1 MNLISKPVYVSTSV
15 NSLPLHVPL
24 LYRDR
29 DLPPVESKGV
39 VIRPAFGKDTT
50 KAMAESNAVATP
62 QWVPKVA
69 EQVREVAFL
78 LLPGT
83 AMACLSAAVGV
94 LNNANKLAEQTLY
107 RWTLCSRDGLAV
119 MSDEGFEVGVQQSMQ
134 RLDPARLDKLVVCGG
149 QGCDD
154 PQLLRWLRQAG
165 NFNLSIGAFGAGSYP
180 LARAGLLD
188 DYACTTHWEYLAAM
202 QEEYPR
208 LLLNSQLYVVDKN
221 RFSCA
226 GGSDVQDL
234 LLHFVGEDHGQ
245 QLALAVSDKL
255 IFRTRLSS
263 EPQRGAHSSQHSAY
277 MPPCLQDAILLM
289 ESNIEEP
296 LSLQEISD
304 LLGISRRQVER
315 LFRKYLDSQPSRYY
329 MELRL
334 NRARDL
340 LQKTS
345 KSITEISIACG
356 FSSTSHFSKN
366 VKDQFGCSPKLLG
379 RQLKLASTEF

>member
-1 MNLISKPVYVSTSV
+1 MSLLSKSVYTGSPFGSSVSSSV
-15 NSLPLHVPL
+15 NSLPLHVPQ
-24 LYRDR
+24 LYRDS
-29 DLPPVESKGV
+29 DFPPVNSGV
-39 VIRPAFGKDTT
+39 VIRPAFGKETDPAEIKMLTRPQQAE
-50 KAMAESNAVATP
+50 KAE
-62 QWVPKVA
+62 
-69 EQVREVAFL
+69 EIAFL

-83 AMACLSAAVGV
+83 AMACLSAAVAV
-94 LNNANKLAEQTLY
+94 LSNANKLAEQTLY

-119 MSDEGFEVGVQQSMQ
+119 LSEEGFEVGVQQGIQ
-134 RLDPARLDKLVVCGG
+134 RLDPARLDKLIVCGG
-149 QGCDD
+149 QDCDD
-154 PQLLRWLRQAG
+154 PQVLRWLRQAG
-165 NFNLSIGAFGAGSYP
+165 HFSLEIGAFGAGSYP

-188 DYACTTHWEYLAAM
+188 DYACTSHWEFLAAL

-208 LLLNSQLYVVDKN
+208 LMLSSQLYVVDRD

-234 LLHFVGEDHGQ
+234 LLHFVGEAHGQ
-245 QLALAVSDKL
+245 TLARAVSDKL
-255 IFRTRLSS
+255 VCTARPSGDK
-263 EPQRGAHSSQHSAY
+263 QRGARCQQSVY
-277 MPPCLQDAILLM
+277 MPACLQDAILLM

-315 LFRKYLDSQPSRYY
+315 LFRKYLDNQPSRYY

-334 NRARDL
+334 NRAREL

-379 RQLKLASTEF
+379 RQLKLAR

>member
-1 MNLISKPVYVSTSV
+1 MNLLSKPVYVSSSV
-15 NSLPLHVPL
+15 NSLPLHLPL

-39 VIRPAFGKDTT
+39 VIRPAFGKEPPEQNGMN
-50 KAMAESNAVATP
+50 AAVAP
-62 QWVPKVA
+62 QCVPQMADCVQ
-69 EQVREVAFL
+69 EIAFL

-83 AMACLSAAVGV
+83 GMACLSAAVAV

-107 RWTLCSRDGLAV
+107 RWTLCSQDGLAV
-119 MSDEGFEVGVQQSMQ
+119 MSDEGFEVGVQQGMQ
-134 RLDPARLDKLVVCGG
+134 RLDPARLGKLIVCGG
-149 QGCDD
+149 QDCDD
-154 PQLLRWLRQAG
+154 PHVLRWLRQVG
-165 NFNLSIGAFGAGSYP
+165 HFNLEIGAFGAGSYP

-188 DYACTTHWEYLAAM
+188 DYACTTHWEYLAAL

-208 LLLNSQLYVVDKN
+208 LMLSSQLYVVDKN

-245 QLALAVSDKL
+245 TLARAVSDRL
-255 IFRTRLSS
+255 VYRTRPSGES
-263 EPQRGAHSSQHSAY
+263 QRGAHSRQQSVY
-277 MPPCLQDAILLM
+277 MPACLQDAILLM

-334 NRARDL
+334 NRAKEL

-379 RQLKLASTEF
+379 RQLKLAR

>member
-1 MNLISKPVYVSTSV
+1 MNLISKPVFVNTSV
-15 NSLPLHVPL
+15 NSLVLNVPV
-24 LYRDR
+24 
-29 DLPPVESKGV
+29 LPSTCKLPTVAVKGAV
-39 VIRPAFGKDTT
+39 VVRPAVSK
-50 KAMAESNAVATP
+50 KSAES
-62 QWVPKVA
+62 Q
-69 EQVREVAFL
+69 ECFQQVSSYVQEIAFL

-83 AMACLSAAVGV
+83 SMACLSAAVSV
-94 LNNANKLAEQTLY
+94 LSNANKLAEKTLY
-107 RWTLCSRDGLAV
+107 RWTLSSRDGDAV
-119 MSDEGFEVGVQQSMQ
+119 LSDEGFEVSVQQSMSG
-134 RLDPARLDKLVVCGG
+134 LDPARLDKLIVCGG
-149 QGCDD
+149 QACEDS
-154 PQLLRWLRQAG
+154 QILRWLRQAG
-165 NFNLSIGAFGAGSYP
+165 SFNLSIGAFGAGSYP

-188 DYACTTHWEYLAAM
+188 DYCCTTHWEYLAAM

-208 LLLNSQLYVVDKN
+208 LLLSSQLYVVDKN

-234 LLHFVGEDHGQ
+234 LLYFVGTDHGQ
-245 QLALAVSDKL
+245 TLAMAISDML
-255 IFRTRLSS
+255 ICRTRLSS
-263 EPQRGAHSSQHSAY
+263 EPQRMGHSRQHSVY
-277 MPPCLQDAILLM
+277 MPVCLQDAILLM

-379 RQLKLASTEF
+379 RQLKLTSADV